1 LQAEAGLP
9 KDLVWSDFDSSE
21 EDDVDFFPD
30 QEGGQSEPPTQ
41 SYAPSPPPTVSKA
54 HVT

>member
-1 LQAEAGLP
+1 LQVEACLP

-21 EDDVDFFPD
+21 EDDVDFFPN

-41 SYAPSPPPTVSKA
+41 SYVPSTPPTVSEA
-54 HVT
+54 QVT